1 MPVRYPGLDQDFA
14 AQINRVLAGQPVD
27 RDNFY
32 EKRIMVFHRRSL
44 GSTLGTGVT
53 TFFTTNGTYNPAICT
68 LPNGKSNINEPLVI
82 KEIGFNFEGLTV
94 SESAG
99 TVAQTAGWYA
109 DATALGATKATQF
122 QGLHCAMLASSVTV
136 RQRNLAMVQGRA
148 IDFPCGNGSNVE
160 NGNLNAGIT
169 AGAASVCSAINNG
182 QNFPGARYRLADP
195 LVILPDQAISIDLQF
210 FSAFTLGFETAG
222 CFTLYGSSV
231 SRGGVGIN

>member
-1 MPVRYPGLDQDFA
+1 MPTFPGLDPQFA

-32 EKRIMVFHRRSL
+32 EKRVMVFHRKSL

-53 TFFTTNGTYNPAICT
+53 TFFTTSGTYNPFICT
-68 LPNGKSNINEPLVI
+68 LPNGKSNINEPLII

-99 TVAQTAGWYA
+99 TVGETAGWYA

-136 RQRNLAMVQGRA
+136 RQRNLAMVQGRLV
-148 IDFPCGNGSNVE
+148 DFPCGAGSNVE
-160 NGNLNAGIT
+160 NGNINAGIT

-182 QNFPGARYRLADP
+182 QNFPAARYKLADP

-210 FSAFTLGFETAG
+210 SAAFTLGLQTAG
-222 CFTLYGSSV
+222 CFTLYGSSI